1 MPNPRTKCRWPCQPP
16 CAACPATAPAG
27 IAAKLPRTALP
38 WKAPPWTA
46 PTLPLRKAP
55 ALALWKAPTLP
66 PWKAAAPPPWKP
78 PPPPPWPPPP
88 PPPWPP
94 KAIAPVVIVVARA
107 TAIAPAIS
115 CFLIITS
122 FTSHQPSIGQTT
134 ASEANWLR
142 PGRPK
147 PAQLFVMNERLFD
160 ACAALARTV
169 SSLSTNA
176 RTSCVAVGGLR
187 LPGSR
192 TYAGQDRG
200 RIGVAELVVLP
211 FDFDTQ
217 TVVLER
223 PLEHLPNPDLVS
235 RIWKRPAEKRLDGIA
250 QIVKRGLGRRQSDP
264 GELRLEFA

>member
-142 PGRPK
+142 PDRPK

-160 ACAALARTV
+160 ASGPPASRPTRVRSAPPRLSLRAKRSNPWLTKEEWIA
-169 SSLSTNA
+169 SSLRSSQRWGGRPPTASVCQTGDIDST
-176 RTSCVAVGGLR
+176 RQ
-187 LPGSR
+187 GSR
-192 TYAGQDRG
+192 
-200 RIGVAELVVLP
+200 P
-211 FDFDTQ
+211 
-217 TVVLER
+217 
-223 PLEHLPNPDLVS
+223 
-235 RIWKRPAEKRLDGIA
+235 
-250 QIVKRGLGRRQSDP
+250 
-264 GELRLEFA
+264 